1 MHPKGTG
8 SFADCWFELVGWVQR
23 SPALAVIQAGKT
35 VRVPVAL
42 AYRLVLGPTDAT
54 WWSVVVEKVTA
65 LGKVV
70 TELSENQ
77 STKTGR
83 QQKQTRR
90 EETQHLPSDHQVAE
104 SSSLGGQKPLLLTHT
119 RLDPFIRDEN
129 SNPVGGFYPNF
140 PCYMVRQLSW
150 KPRLHISCS
159 HLSAE
164 VETIFS
170 HIFSAVAAVW
180 KPQLSISAEHGSQ
193 EKLTAAVKSADVPEK
208 NTHLCNTQELTALF
222 NLHF

>member
-1 MHPKGTG
+1 M
-8 SFADCWFELVGWVQR
+8 
-23 SPALAVIQAGKT
+23 IQAGKT

-42 AYRLVLGPTDAT
+42 AYGLVLGPIDAT

-77 STKTGR
+77 PTKTGR
-83 QQKQTRR
+83 QQKKQTRR

-104 SSSLGGQKPLLLTHT
+104 SSSPGGQKPLLLTHK

-140 PCYMVRQLSW
+140 PCCMVKTVVVETTASHILFSSLS
-150 KPRLHISCS
+150 RGGDGLFS
-159 HLSAE
+159 HL
-164 VETIFS
+164 
-170 HIFSAVAAVW
+170 
-180 KPQLSISAEHGSQ
+180 
-193 EKLTAAVKSADVPEK
+193 
-208 NTHLCNTQELTALF
+208 
-222 NLHF
+222 